1 MNWRRPDGHQR
12 QTPSWADRLIEAG
25 ALFLLV
31 FTPLAYGTV
40 EPWSEAM
47 AELVVLV
54 MALMWILRMLLDREL
69 RIELPPGWLPAMLF
83 LALILLQAVPL
94 PSGLVEW
101 VSPWLVHFHQMA
113 VAQTGTTLN
122 LVPFSLDP
130 HATWR
135 EGLKLLAV
143 AVFFLVVY
151 NTYRSRA
158 QIRRGLWTMVIMGT
172 LISLLGVVQR
182 MTWNGRFY
190 WIGPEAPHANAFGP
204 FVNRAHFAGLMVV
217 VVPMALALMLAA
229 RPETERPSH
238 ASGWLAHLRRWNSRE
253 AGPTRLIPWLILLMG
268 GAALVS
274 GSRGGMVALTATLL
288 LMVGL
293 GAQGRSNRGR
303 AARLAVAAILII
315 LAGIW
320 IGADIFF
327 GTIERLAEEV
337 GRPNESLRVGIWAD
351 AVGLWH
357 ASPLVGTG
365 YATFEVVFPVVRRLP
380 HPVVFTH
387 AESDWVQLLTDTGAV
402 GLLLALGAAGTL
414 GLALLRCHRHAAD
427 RWARAVALAGL
438 VALVGT
444 AIQGIANYNLP
455 VMSNYLYLAAVFA
468 WTLRTG
474 DALRIAAA

>member
-1 MNWRRPDGHQR
+1 MNSRRPDGRQR
-12 QTPSWADRLIEAG
+12 QPVSWADRLIEAG

-47 AELVVLV
+47 AELVVLA
-54 MALMWILRMLLDREL
+54 MALVWVLRMLLDREL

-83 LALILLQAVPL
+83 LVLILLQAVPL

-101 VSPWLVHFHQMA
+101 VSPWLVQLHQTA
-113 VAQTGTTLN
+113 AAQTGTTLS

-135 EGLKLLAV
+135 EGLKLVAV

-151 NTYRSRA
+151 NTSRTRA
-158 QIRRGLWTMVIMGT
+158 QIRRGLWAMVIMGT
-172 LISLLGVVQR
+172 VISLFGIVQR
-182 MTWNGRFY
+182 MTWNGRLY

-217 VVPMALALMLAA
+217 VVPMALALVLAA
-229 RPETERPSH
+229 RPETGRHSH
-238 ASGWLAHLRRWNSRE
+238 AQGWLARLRRWNSRE

-274 GSRGGMVALTATLL
+274 GSRGGMVALITALL

-293 GAQGRSNRGR
+293 GAQGRFNRGR

-337 GRPNESLRVGIWAD
+337 GRPTESVRVHLWQD
-351 AVGLWH
+351 ALGLWGQ
-357 ASPLVGTG
+357 APVLGTG
-365 YATFEVVFPVVRRLP
+365 LASFEAVFPSVRTLRA
-380 HPVVFTH
+380 PVVFTH
-387 AESDWVQLLTDTGAV
+387 AESDWVQLLTDTGLV
-402 GLLLALGAAGTL
+402 GL
-414 GLALLRCHRHAAD
+414 GLALSLFAVLLVGLRARYRSAATP
-427 RWARAVALAGL
+427 RGRPLALAGI
-438 VALVGT
+438 VALIGAGV
-444 AIQGIANYNLP
+444 QGISNFNLP
-455 VMSNYLYLAAVFA
+455 VMANLVYLAMVLVMALKSA
-468 WTLRTG
+468 
-474 DALRIAAA
+474 DA